1 MKIVVFVDKSRNRR
15 RKAVE
20 SARPLLERY
29 GKVDEV
35 DLATAGETEYTGS
48 ADMAI
53 VFGGDGSILRAAR
66 ILGRRQ
72 IPTIGIN
79 MGKLGFLAEVAPD
92 ELQAAL
98 DIIKSGGF
106 TVAERMMLYCRAT
119 RNGAVLK
126 ESLGLNDAVI
136 SRGAFSRLISTAV
149 FIDAEHVTDYNGD
162 GLIVATPV
170 GSTAHSLAAG
180 GAILEADLRAF
191 TLTPICP
198 HTLSNRP
205 IVIPAERKIEVRVN
219 PPDLPVM
226 LTIDGQVN
234 QDLKPGDK
242 VQINE
247 ATERFK
253 LIQTGARSYYATL
266 RTKLGWGGHL
276 NYAEVNNT

>member
-1 MKIVVFVDKSRNRR
+1 MKFAVFVDKSRNRR

-20 SARPLLERY
+20 AARPLLERY
-29 GKVDEV
+29 GEVDEV
-35 DLATAGETEYTGS
+35 DLATAGEAEYGGT
-48 ADMAI
+48 ADIAI

-66 ILGRRQ
+66 ILGSRQ

-79 MGKLGFLAEVAPD
+79 MGKLGFLAEVSPG
-92 ELQAAL
+92 ELQATL
-98 DIIKSGGF
+98 DTIKSGAF

-119 RNGAVLK
+119 RGDSVLK
-126 ESLGLNDAVI
+126 ESLGLNDVVI
-136 SRGAFSRLISTAV
+136 SRGAFSRLISMAV

-205 IVIPAERKIEVRVN
+205 IVIPAERKIEARIN

-234 QDLKPGDK
+234 QDLKPGDS
-242 VQINE
+242 VQITE
-247 ATERFK
+247 AAERFK

-276 NYAEVNNT
+276 NYAEIDNT